1 MDAETLNINAW
12 QLSHLA
18 QALTRAKRLEALR
31 EAFHEEL
38 YDCIAYS
45 TTNFDPLNP
54 KGIITSTEGQAIKII
69 QAKERYDRQILHEYD
84 RHIRWG
90 NFLKLASES
99 DKQIMVRYFKK
110 KKYVRPEVIKSLLF
124 RLRKKL
130 DSEETLLEKERTAKA
145 AREHQEYLKN
155 AKPKPAKRKLSI
167 FEEGKWILIDP
178 EEYERQ
184 QWRKRFDADREE
196 MQKYFKEAFQH
207 QDAL

>member
-54 KGIITSTEGQAIKII
+54 KGVITSTEGQAIKII
-69 QAKERYDRQILHEYD
+69 QAKERYDRQILQEYD
-84 RHIRWG
+84 RHIRWQ
-90 NFLKLASES
+90 NFLSLASNS

-110 KKYVRPEVIKSLLF
+110 QKYVRPEIIKSLLI
-124 RLRKKL
+124 RLGKKL
-130 DSEETLLEKERTAKA
+130 DSEEVVIEKERTIKA
-145 AREHQEYLKN
+145 AREHREHMKH
-155 AKPKPAKRKLSI
+155 AKPKPVKRKLSI
-167 FEEGKWILIDP
+167 FEEGKWLLIDP
-178 EEYERQ
+178 DEYERQ
-184 QWRKRFDADREE
+184 QWKKQLDADREA
-196 MQKYFKEAFQH
+196 MRQYFRETFNH
-207 QDAL
+207 PSAL